1 VRDGGA
7 AGPGVNQGDPVIS
20 HLDAGHA
27 RHVPPRKLAATL
39 LATLLV
45 LTLTG
50 CAVGPKYVRP
60 VTAVESAWKE
70 EANHYLS
77 TQSPADSA
85 WWTAFHDTT
94 LTRLIDTAF
103 RQNLQLQIAGLRI
116 YEARAQL
123 GIAVGR
129 QYPQVQAAIARATGI
144 GLSDHAANIPGLS
157 QNFWDFQVGFDVS
170 WELDFWGKY
179 GRGVKGAQANVLAT
193 EADHDDALVSLAAE
207 VARTYAVVR
216 TFQVLLDQARQNEG
230 IQAEGQRIASA
241 RFRHGATSELDVTQ
255 ATTLLESTRATIPQL
270 QSGLEKAENAL
281 CTLLGQP
288 SGSIQ
293 PALVSNTGIP
303 RPPDEVA
310 VSVPAEMLRRR
321 PDVRSIELSAM
332 AQADQVGVARS
343 ELYPSFTL
351 TGLLGTQTTDGAGRI
366 AQGATFSDL
375 FGPGTFF
382 YSWGPRIVLPLF
394 NYGRLQ
400 NNVRAQDARLQQL
413 LVAYQQ
419 SVLKAAQEV
428 EDGLAGYLRAREA
441 TVFAQNAATSAQ
453 RAVDISLAQYREGA
467 VDYQRVLDAQRSLLQ
482 EQNTLASTQSAVATN
497 LISLYKAL
505 GGGWETRQGQAL
517 IPQQMQDDMKHR
529 TNWGDYFEKPQ
540 PSSTSKRR

>member
-1 VRDGGA
+1 M
-7 AGPGVNQGDPVIS
+7 
-20 HLDAGHA
+20 
-27 RHVPPRKLAATL
+27 
-39 LATLLV
+39 
-45 LTLTG
+45 TLTG

-467 VDYQRVLDAQRSLLQ
+467 IDYQRVLDAQRSLLQ

>member
-1 VRDGGA
+1 M
-7 AGPGVNQGDPVIS
+7 NQGDPVTS
-20 HLDAGHA
+20 HLDVGPA
-27 RHVPPRKLAATL
+27 RLVPRPKLASI
-39 LATLLV
+39 LLV
-45 LTLTG
+45 TALALALAG

-60 VTAVESAWKE
+60 STTIEAGWKE

-94 LTRLIDTAF
+94 LTRLVETAF
-103 RQNLQLQIAGLRI
+103 GQNLQLQIAGLRI

-129 QYPQVQAAIARATGI
+129 QYPQVQAAVAQATGI
-144 GLSDHAANIPGLS
+144 GLSQHSANIPGLNR
-157 QNFWDFQVGFDVS
+157 NFWDYQVGFDAS

-179 GRGVKGAQANVLAT
+179 GRAVKGAQANVLAS
-193 EADHDDALVSLAAE
+193 EADHDDAIVSLAAE

-216 TFQVLLDQARQNEG
+216 TFQVLLDQARENER
-230 IQAEGQRIASA
+230 IQAEGQRIADA

-255 ATTLLESTRATIPQL
+255 ATTLLEGTRATIPQL
-270 QSGLEKAENAL
+270 QSGLEQSENAL

-288 SGSIQ
+288 PGTVQS
-293 PALVSNTGIP
+293 ALARNTGIP
-303 RPPDEVA
+303 RAPDEVA

-321 PDVRSIELSAM
+321 PDIRSIEMSAM

-351 TGLLGTQTTDGAGRI
+351 SGFIGTRTTDGAGSI
-366 AQGATFSDL
+366 TNGATFSDL
-375 FGPGTFF
+375 FGPGSLF

-441 TVFAQNAATSAQ
+441 SVFAQNAATSAQ

-482 EQNTLASTQSAVATN
+482 EQNTLASTESSVATN
-497 LISLYKAL
+497 LIALYKAL
-505 GGGWETRQGQAL
+505 GGGWETRHGQAL
-517 IPQQMQDDMKHR
+517 IPQEMQDEMKHR
-529 TNWGDYFEKPQ
+529 TNWGNYFEKPQ
-540 PSSTSKRR
+540 PTTTSKRR

>member
-1 VRDGGA
+1 M
-7 AGPGVNQGDPVIS
+7 
-20 HLDAGHA
+20 
-27 RHVPPRKLAATL
+27 LASTFL
-39 LATLLV
+39 GLALALG
-45 LTLTG
+45 LAG

-60 VTAVESAWKE
+60 STPVETAWKE

-85 WWTAFHDTT
+85 WWTAFGDTT
-94 LTRLIDTAF
+94 LTRLVETAF

-144 GLSDHAANIPGLS
+144 GLSEHAANIPGLN
-157 QNFWDFQVGFDVS
+157 QNFWDYQVGFDAS

-179 GRGVKGAQANVLAT
+179 GRGVKGAQANVRAS
-193 EADHDDALVSLAAE
+193 EADHDDAIVSLAAE

-216 TFQVLLDQARQNEG
+216 TFQVLVDQARENER
-230 IQAEGQRIASA
+230 IQAEGQRIADA

-255 ATTLLESTRATIPQL
+255 ATTLLEGTRATIPQL
-270 QSGLEKAENAL
+270 QGGLEQAENAL

-288 SGSIQ
+288 PGSVQ
-293 PALVSNTGIP
+293 PALARNTGIP
-303 RPPDEVA
+303 RAPDQGA

-321 PDVRSIELSAM
+321 PDIRSIEMSAM

-343 ELYPSFTL
+343 ELYPSFTIA
-351 TGLLGTQTTDGAGRI
+351 GMIGTQTTQGAGPI
-366 AQGATFSDL
+366 SGNAQFSDL
-375 FGPGTFF
+375 FGPGTLF
-382 YSWGPRIVLPLF
+382 YSWGGNIIWPLL
-394 NYGRLQ
+394 NYGRIQ
-400 NNVRAQDARLQQL
+400 NNVRVQDARLQQL

-419 SVLKAAQEV
+419 SVLRAAQEV

-441 TVFAQNAATSAQ
+441 SVFAQNAATSAQ
-453 RAVDISLAQYREGA
+453 RAVDIALAQYREGA

-482 EQNTLASTQSAVATN
+482 QQNALASTESSVATN
-497 LISLYKAL
+497 LIALYKAL
-505 GGGWETRQGQAL
+505 GGGWETREGQAL
-517 IPQQMQDDMKHR
+517 IPQEMQDEMKHR
-529 TNWGDYFEKPQ
+529 TNWGDYFSKP
-540 PSSTSKRR
+540 PSQASSSYSPPTP